1 MLEAGGNA
9 FDGLV
14 AAGWAACVA
23 EPVLASLGGA
33 GFLMARQATGQ
44 TQLFD
49 FGAQT
54 PLERRSPDEIEFT
67 PLLVDFGTAS
77 QQFHVGLGSA
87 ATPGMVKGLFRIHR
101 ELCSLPMSQLVEPA
115 VRWAREGLEVLPL
128 QAYLLELVGPI
139 FTFTEGAA
147 QVYGSPTAPGKT
159 LPAGERLALPDLAA
173 TIEALG
179 REGADLFYRG
189 EIARTLTA
197 ECEGGGGHLT
207 GADLEAYQV
216 VSRAPLHLPYRGAE
230 VMLNPPP
237 SSGGILVAF
246 GLKLL
251 EAYDLSRWD
260 GDDAQLLVLLARC
273 LEQTSLAR
281 AQGYD
286 GRELEPEVARAF
298 LADDRLA
305 GYLAAL
311 AGRLHQQR
319 GTTHISV
326 GDAAGNVASMTLTN
340 GEGCGHVAP
349 GLGVMMNN
357 MLGEQD
363 VQPQGFHRWTP
374 NRRISSMMAPAVAI
388 QGDRTIA
395 VGSGGSNRIRSC
407 LLQVLVKLLDFGWSG
422 SQAVNSSRIH
432 VEEGA
437 LSVEAGFS
445 PAAVAALE
453 QQFPGCELWPERN
466 LFFGGAHVV
475 IHHRQDGTFDG
486 AGDERRGGVALIVD

>member
-14 AAGWAACVA
+14 AAAWAACVA

-44 TQLFD
+44 AQLFD
-49 FGAQT
+49 CGAQT
-54 PLERRSPDEIEFT
+54 PLVQRPAEETEFT
-67 PLLVDFGTAS
+67 PVTVEFGTAS

-87 ATPGMVKGLFRIHR
+87 ATPGMVQGLFRIHR
-101 ELCSLPMSQLVEPA
+101 ELCSLPMTQLVEPA
-115 VRWAREGLEVLPL
+115 VRWARDGLEVLPL
-128 QAYLLELVGPI
+128 QAYLLDLVGPI

-147 QVYGSPTAPGKT
+147 QAYGSPTAPGQT
-159 LPAGERLALPDLAA
+159 ILAGERLALPELAA

-189 EIARTLTA
+189 EIGRTLVA
-197 ECEGGGGHLT
+197 ACESGGGHLT
-207 GADLEAYQV
+207 AADLEAYQV
-216 VSRAPLHLPYRGAE
+216 EVRAPLHLSYRGAE
-230 VMLNPPP
+230 LLLNPPP

-251 EAYDLSRWD
+251 EAYDLSQWD
-260 GDDAQLLVLLARC
+260 AADAQLLTLLARC

-298 LADDRLA
+298 LAEDRLA

-311 AGRLHQQR
+311 AGHLPQQR

-326 GDAAGNVASMTLTN
+326 GDAAGNIASMTLTN
-340 GEGCGHVAP
+340 GEGCGYVAP
-349 GLGVMMNN
+349 GLGVMLNN

-363 VQPQGFHRWTP
+363 VHPQGFHRWTP
-374 NRRISSMMAPAVAI
+374 NTRISSMMAPAVAI

-395 VGSGGSNRIRSC
+395 VGSGGSNRIRTC
-407 LLQVLVKLLDFGWSG
+407 LLQVLVKLLDLGLPG
-422 SQAVNSSRIH
+422 ALAVNSSRIH
-432 VEEGA
+432 VEEGL
-437 LSVEAGFS
+437 LSIEGGFP
-445 PAAVAALE
+445 PATVAALE
-453 QQFPGCELWPERN
+453 QLFPGCEVWPERN

-475 IHHRQDGTFDG
+475 IHDRQGGTFEG